1 MKITIRCEKNYGIEV
16 FYPACPAAEL
26 FARIAGTKT
35 LTTHTLRDIDL
46 LGYEIEIEQTAPKIE
61 AARAAIA
68 RATGDQTT
76 LA

>member
-1 MKITIRCEKNYGIEV
+1 MKITIRADKNYGVET

-46 LGYEIEIEQTAPKIE
+46 LGYEIEIQ
-61 AARAAIA
+61 
-68 RATGDQTT
+68 QTT
-76 LA
+76 PRTFRALASA